1 MKLTEH
7 PIRAKP
13 ERTRPNPFKDSQHS
27 VPLFSH
33 ATAAAV
39 GALITAS
46 FRLNASWIG
55 AVCAASLCAVWG
67 AEKFPGVC
75 RTCFR
80 PHAQTERFPLQTVE
94 DEQVACSL
102 KHWRCSSL
110 SRSLSSL
117 HLFGQYT
124 LAVLHYCKDWNTSI
138 SVLTGTIHT
147 NALPPPSPG

>member
-39 GALITAS
+39 SALITAS

-94 DEQVACSL
+94 DEQVAL
-102 KHWRCSSL
+102 NTEGVPPSL